1 MLKGDITREHI
12 VSKAAELF
20 NKYGYDGCSLSDIM
34 QATGLK
40 KGGIYNHF
48 QNKDEIALAAFDY
61 SFRKIIKRYRDKT
74 QAAKTATDKLHAFID
89 VYESF
94 YRKPVIN
101 GGCPMMN
108 TAIDASGKHPFLK
121 QKALDAIN
129 TFRTYLKMKI
139 DDGISDGE
147 FNSSV
152 DSNDAATFMM
162 SSLNGALLMAHTY
175 NHGEYMLVVTKNLH
189 KYIED
194 NLKKT

>member
-1 MLKGDITREHI
+1 MLKGDLTRDNI
-12 VSKAAELF
+12 IRKAAELF

-34 QATGLK
+34 KATGLK

-48 QNKDEIALAAFDY
+48 QNKDEIAHAAFDY

-94 YRKPVIN
+94 YRKPVIH

-108 TAIDASGKHPFLK
+108 TAIDASGKHPHLK
-121 QKALDAIN
+121 QKALDAFN
-129 TFRTYLKMKI
+129 TFKTYLKIKL
-139 DDGISDGE
+139 DDGIQEGE
-147 FNSSV
+147 FDESVNS
-152 DSNDAATFMM
+152 DEAATFIM

-175 NHGEYMLVVTKNLH
+175 NQGEYMLIAAKNLH

-194 NLKKT
+194 NLKRR